1 MRKPGWML
9 ANLTVAIFMAAS
21 ASAQMAKLSE
31 WLQARQSGR
40 VQRKLVPDCTLGSI
54 SIGQT
59 VTSAIDTSD
68 CVSSD
73 SHYFDFYQFAGTAGQ
88 TVTATVSSADL
99 GSMIVAFQ
107 SSGDGTVLA
116 ENQGSSPVSVT
127 YLLPTTT
134 TYVIGLGSVNTLT
147 TGTYTLSLTASGS
160 GGGGG
165 GGGTCQTDPN
175 TLCLLNGQYSVT
187 ASWVNTTG
195 GSGNGT
201 AIALTGDT
209 GYFWFFDATNVECVV
224 KVLDGCAIDNARW
237 VFASGLTN
245 VQVTLTVTD
254 TVGGT
259 VKTYTNPQ
267 GVAFAPIQDTAALPC
282 P

>member
-9 ANLTVAIFMAAS
+9 ANLTAAILVATTAT
-21 ASAQMAKLSE
+21 AQMAKLSE
-31 WLQARQSGR
+31 WLQARQGGR
-40 VQRKLVPDCTLGSI
+40 IQPRLAPDCTLGSI
-54 SIGQT
+54 TIGQT
-59 VTSAIDTSD
+59 VTSAIDTGD
-68 CVSSD
+68 CISSD
-73 SHYFDFYQFAGTAGQ
+73 SHYFDFYEFAGTAGQ

-99 GSMIVAFQ
+99 GPMIVAFQ
-107 SSGDGTVLA
+107 SDADGSVLA
-116 ENQGSSPVSVT
+116 ENQGSSPVSVS
-127 YLLPTTT
+127 YLLPSTT
-134 TYVIGLGSVNTLT
+134 TYVIGLGSQNTLT
-147 TGTYTLSLTASGS
+147 TGTYTLSLTAAG

-175 TLCLLNGQYSVT
+175 TLCLLNNQYAVT
-187 ASWVNTTG
+187 ASWVNTSG

-201 AIALTGDT
+201 AITLTGDT

-245 VQVTLTVTD
+245 VQVTLSITD
-254 TVGGT
+254 TAGGT

-267 GVAFAPIQDTAALPC
+267 GVAFVPIQDTGALPC
-282 P
+282 D